1 MTAVGTRAPNGASFT
16 KTPSM
21 VLHKIRY
28 GTDGHGEYAAGVMSA
43 REVSTAFD
51 NGFLIVK
58 PEEQRGDDPVS
69 GKEMLNPKK
78 IEDWSGRE
86 AKGTLYVGQLTY
98 ATFVESGTT
107 TVAEIIPGQEM
118 NNTDLNVYG
127 VVVVPDARQRTYT
140 FNKVVTRHDNGQ
152 EPNYSPENREVD
164 VRIYLNLKSLQ
175 RKELFAQ
182 MNGGRGGDHAIQSTV
197 EWMSPEGHYQTIA
210 KYLVQH
216 SPHLGPDNINVVQN
230 TVKRSDHRLSGF
242 HTVVN
247 AVGAAFKPNKR
258 DLTQHEADAIQL
270 YLPTFW
276 DALVDVRPEL
286 GILPLGERQK
296 FRTELLTSNPLFI
309 YGALAIAA
317 QLFWEGVRTQTT
329 PDLSLLDKLRGPDG
343 DKLFSVTNIL
353 WQNNGVMAPLFDRK
367 SASIKGYSPRNVFQT
382 RTAFANAMVDFMNN
396 VNQKP

>member
-1 MTAVGTRAPNGASFT
+1 MTAVGTRAPQGASFT

-78 IEDWSGRE
+78 IEDWSSRE
-86 AKGTLYVGQLTY
+86 AAGNLYVGQLTY
-98 ATFVESGTT
+98 ATFIESGTT
-107 TVAEIIPGQEM
+107 TVAVEIPGQKM
-118 NNTDLNVYG
+118 NNTDLHVYG

-140 FNKVVTRHDNGQ
+140 FNKVVTRYDNGQ
-152 EPNYSPENREVD
+152 EPNYSPDDREVD
-164 VRIYLNLKSLQ
+164 VRIYLNLKSKE

-197 EWMSPEGHYQTIA
+197 EWMSPEGHHQIIA

-216 SPHLGPDNINVVQN
+216 SPFLGPDNVNVVQN
-230 TVKRSDHRLSGF
+230 TVKRSDHRLAGF
-242 HTVVN
+242 HTFVN
-247 AVGAAFKPNKR
+247 AVGAAFRPHKR
-258 DLTQHEADAIQL
+258 DLTQQEADAIKL

-276 DALVDVRPEL
+276 DALVAVRPEL
-286 GILPLGERQK
+286 EILPLGERQK

-309 YGALAIAA
+309 YGAVAVAA
-317 QLFWEGVRTQTT
+317 QLFWKGIEQQTA
-329 PDLSLLDKLRGPDG
+329 PDLTLLDKLRGPDG
-343 DKLFSVTNIL
+343 DKLFSVNNKL
-353 WQNNGVMAPLFDRK
+353 WQNNSVMSPQYDRVNNR
-367 SASIKGYSPRNVFQT
+367 IKGYAPLNNFQT
-382 RTAFANAMVDFMNN
+382 RTAFAGATLDFMND